1 MVTMSMNKT
10 RKMVVF
16 DLDETL
22 GQFVE
27 IGMFWDALKYILGMK
42 EDDENEFFKV
52 MDIFPEFLRPKIIE
66 ILEHLANMKKRKLCD
81 SVMLYTN
88 NQGPK
93 SWAKLLTGYFDKK
106 INYKLFDHIIAAF
119 KVRGKIV
126 ELCRTSHDKKYD
138 DLIRCARVP
147 PDTQICF
154 LDDQHHPLMEN
165 DNVYYINV
173 KPFSYSLP
181 YSVMAERYYNNN
193 NINMKKETFISGI
206 KKYMNQY
213 NYKVVNKSD
222 DEKAVDVVISK
233 QILLHLNQFFDKK
246 MVKTHRKTIKKYRYK
261 KNTRNTRK
269 R

>member
-1 MVTMSMNKT
+1 MSMKKT

-27 IGMFWDALKYILGMK
+27 IGMFWDALKYILDIK
-42 EDDENEFFKV
+42 EESKNDFFKV
-52 MDIFPEFLRPKIIE
+52 MDTFPEFLRPKIID

-93 SWAKLLTGYFDKK
+93 SWARLITSYFDKK
-106 INYKLFDHIIAAF
+106 INTKLFDHIIAAF

-126 ELCRTSHDKKYD
+126 ELCRTGHDKKYD

-181 YSVMAERYYNNN
+181 YAVMAERYYDNHNVD
-193 NINMKKETFISGI
+193 MRKDMFISAV

-213 NYKVVNKSD
+213 NYKVVNKGD
-222 DEKAVDVVISK
+222 DEKAVDIVISK
-233 QILLHLNQFFDKK
+233 QIIMHLNQFFDKK
-246 MVKTHRKTIKKYRYK
+246 MINKHRKTIRKHRYK
-261 KNTRNTRK
+261 KGTRNTRK
-269 R
+269 NK